1 MTTDPASDFEFFIL
15 VARLKSLSGAARALD
30 LTPPAATKRLGLIE
44 QRLGARLVNRTT
56 RSVSL
61 TPEGE
66 TYLRYATQI
75 VAQVRQMEDD
85 ISGSR
90 SDPHGLLRIN
100 ATLGFGRTAIAPL
113 VSDFAKRFPNVEIQ
127 FEVTDRPIDLVEEA
141 FDMAIRFGELPDS
154 RLSARRIMSNRRFLC
169 ASPRYLER
177 FGTPERVEDLV
188 QHRCIIHRQNDD
200 AYGVWR
206 YMQGDRTEALKVKG
220 ALSSNDGDIVLRW
233 ALDGHGILIRS
244 EWDLAKY
251 VQSGRLKL
259 VLPETVLP
267 SADLFVY
274 YPSQRNQTARAR
286 AFIDFLIDHF
296 QAPFIPVETGA
307 AIYARKKRG
316 DERREAGVAVTLTA
330 PCAERPEKSAS
341 TPFKAAT
348 TIWQT
353 GRPALTLMLCLFPLS
368 LTAKQVEVFLVIG
381 SGCLNFASDPVHSRR
396 RITSL

>member
-1 MTTDPASDFEFFIL
+1 MVTDAGSDFEFFIL
-15 VARLKSLSGAARALD
+15 LARLRSMSGAARALD

-44 QRLGARLVNRTT
+44 QKLGVRLVNRTT

-75 VAQVRQMEDD
+75 VGQVRQMEEE
-85 ISGSR
+85 IAGAR
-90 SDPHGLLRIN
+90 PDPQGLLRVN
-100 ATLGFGRTAIAPL
+100 ATLGFGRTTIAPL
-113 VSDFAKRFPNVEIQ
+113 VSEFAKRFPLVEIQ
-127 FEVTDRPIDLVEEA
+127 FEVTDRPIDLVADA
-141 FDMAIRFGELPDS
+141 FDLAIRFGELPDS
-154 RLSARRIMSNRRFLC
+154 RLSARRIMSNRRFFC

-177 FGTPERVEDLV
+177 FGVPERVEDLTR
-188 QHRCIIHRQNDD
+188 HRCIVHRQNDE

-206 YMQGDRTEALKVKG
+206 YLQGDRIEALKVKG

-259 VLPETVLP
+259 VLPETPLP

-296 QAPFIPVETGA
+296 QAPFVPVETGA
-307 AIYARKKRG
+307 QIYAQKK
-316 DERREAGVAVTLTA
+316 
-330 PCAERPEKSAS
+330 
-341 TPFKAAT
+341 KAT
-348 TIWQT
+348 KKT
-353 GRPALTLMLCLFPLS
+353 
-368 LTAKQVEVFLVIG
+368 
-381 SGCLNFASDPVHSRR
+381 
-396 RITSL
+396 

>member
-1 MTTDPASDFEFFIL
+1 MATYAASDFEFFIL
-15 VARLKSLSGAARALD
+15 LARLKSMSGAARALD
-30 LTPPAATKRLGLIE
+30 LTPPAVTKRLGLIE

-75 VAQVRQMEDD
+75 VGQVRQMEDE
-85 ISGSR
+85 ISGAR
-90 SDPHGLLRIN
+90 SDPHGLLRVN
-100 ATLGFGRTAIAPL
+100 ATLGFGRTTIAPL
-113 VSDFAKRFPNVEIQ
+113 VSDFAKRYPNVEIQ

-141 FDMAIRFGELPDS
+141 FDLAIRFGELPDS

-169 ASPRYLER
+169 ASPKYLER

-188 QHRCIIHRQNDD
+188 RHRCIIHRQNDD

-206 YMQGDRTEALKVKG
+206 YIQGDHTEALKVKG
-220 ALSSNDGDIVLRW
+220 ALSSNDGDIALRW

-251 VQSGRLKL
+251 LQSGRLKL
-259 VLPETVLP
+259 VLADTLLP

-307 AIYARKKRG
+307 LIYAQKKR
-316 DERREAGVAVTLTA
+316 A
-330 PCAERPEKSAS
+330 PRKP
-341 TPFKAAT
+341 
-348 TIWQT
+348 
-353 GRPALTLMLCLFPLS
+353 
-368 LTAKQVEVFLVIG
+368 
-381 SGCLNFASDPVHSRR
+381 
-396 RITSL
+396 

>member
-1 MTTDPASDFEFFIL
+1 MTSDSASDFEFFIL
-15 VARLKSLSGAARALD
+15 LAKLKSLSGAARALD

-75 VAQVRQMEDD
+75 VGQVRQMEDE
-85 ISGSR
+85 ISGAR
-90 SDPHGLLRIN
+90 SDPHGLLRVN
-100 ATLGFGRTAIAPL
+100 ATLGFGRTTIAPL
-113 VSDFAKRFPNVEIQ
+113 VSEFAKRFPNVEIQ
-127 FEVTDRPIDLVEEA
+127 FEVTDRPIDLVGEA
-141 FDMAIRFGELPDS
+141 FDMAIRFGTLPDS

-169 ASPRYLER
+169 ASPKYLER
-177 FGTPERVEDLV
+177 FGTPERIEDLV
-188 QHRCIIHRQNDD
+188 RHRCIIHRQNDD
-200 AYGVWR
+200 AYGVWK
-206 YMQGDRTEALKVKG
+206 YIQGDHTEALKVIG

-251 VQSGRLKL
+251 VQSGRLRL
-259 VLPETVLP
+259 VLPDTLLP

-307 AIYARKKRG
+307 LIYDQKKR
-316 DERREAGVAVTLTA
+316 AGRK
-330 PCAERPEKSAS
+330 P
-341 TPFKAAT
+341 
-348 TIWQT
+348 
-353 GRPALTLMLCLFPLS
+353 
-368 LTAKQVEVFLVIG
+368 
-381 SGCLNFASDPVHSRR
+381 
-396 RITSL
+396 

>member
-1 MTTDPASDFEFFIL
+1 MTTDSASDFEFFIL
-15 VARLKSLSGAARALD
+15 IARLKSLSGAARALD

-75 VAQVRQMEDD
+75 VAQVRQMGDD

-100 ATLGFGRTAIAPL
+100 ATLGFGRTTIAPL

-316 DERREAGVAVTLTA
+316 GR
-330 PCAERPEKSAS
+330 
-341 TPFKAAT
+341 KA
-348 TIWQT
+348 
-353 GRPALTLMLCLFPLS
+353 
-368 LTAKQVEVFLVIG
+368 
-381 SGCLNFASDPVHSRR
+381 
-396 RITSL
+396 